1 MSQIEPAQAG
11 VHAAPQPSAT
21 LATDRAGPWRW
32 DIFCR
37 VIDNHGDLG
46 VCWRLA
52 RELAGRGHTVRLWV
66 DDPAALAW
74 MAPAGCAGVEVL
86 AWRDGEV
93 ERLVAALPDQPL
105 PAVGDVVVE
114 AFGCDPPDAFLARMA
129 ARQPAPVWLNLEY
142 LSAEDY
148 VERSHQLASP
158 QWRGPAAGLT
168 KWFFYPGFTPA
179 TGGLLREPGLLA
191 EQAAFG
197 ALDGDLG
204 GGLGEDL
211 RLTQEGLPG
220 ERRALLFCY
229 DNPALPAWLAGLA
242 QGPDRWRVL
251 LTPGFATRQAQA
263 WGAARPDSGLALH
276 PLPYVSQPE
285 FDRLLWRA
293 DLNLVRGE
301 DSLVRAIWA
310 GRPFVWQIYP
320 QLDGAH
326 ADKLAAF
333 LDLYL
338 AGADATLARRLR
350 QVFEAW
356 NSLGGWDADTGRA
369 AWRQVLGPLWPAWR
383 SWAAQR
389 CQAWSQAASLVEQ
402 LLKFVAARRAG

>member
-1 MSQIEPAQAG
+1 MSQIESAHAG
-11 VHAAPQPSAT
+11 ASAAPRPSAP
-21 LATDRAGPWRW
+21 LAGELANGRVANDRAGPWRW

-52 RELAGRGHTVRLWV
+52 HELAGRGHSVRLWV

-86 AWRDGEV
+86 TWRDGEV
-93 ERLVAALPDQPL
+93 AQLVAAWPDQPL

-114 AFGCDPPDAFLARMA
+114 AFGCDPPEAFLARMA

-142 LSAEDY
+142 LSAESY

-191 EQAAFG
+191 EQAAFDTTKAG
-197 ALDGDLG
+197 CD
-204 GGLGEDL
+204 
-211 RLTQEGLPG
+211 G

-242 QGPDRWRVL
+242 QTEGAWRVL
-251 LTPGFATRQAQA
+251 LTPGFATRQVQA
-263 WGAARPDSGLALH
+263 WNASAPKGSRLALQ

-285 FDRLLWRA
+285 FDCLLWRA

-320 QLDGAH
+320 QQDGAH

-333 LDLYL
+333 LDRYL
-338 AGADATLARRLR
+338 AGADADLARQLR

-356 NSLGGWDADTGRA
+356 NGLGACDADVRHA
-369 AWRQVLGPLWPAWR
+369 AWRQALGPLWSTWR
-383 SWAAQR
+383 HWAAQR
-389 CQAWSQAASLVEQ
+389 CQTWSQGPSLVEQ

>member
-1 MSQIEPAQAG
+1 MSHIEPDRAG
-11 VHAAPQPSAT
+11 TSAAPQLSSALVT
-21 LATDRAGPWRW
+21 DLAAPWRW

-66 DDPAALAW
+66 DEPAALVW
-74 MAPAGCAGVEVL
+74 MAPAGCPGVEVL

-93 ERLVAALPDQPL
+93 ELLVTALPDEPL

-114 AFGCDPPDAFLARMA
+114 AFGCDPPGAFLARMA
-129 ARQPAPVWLNLEY
+129 AIQPAPVWLNLEY
-142 LSAEDY
+142 LSAEGY

-179 TGGLLREPGLLA
+179 TGGLLREPGLLV
-191 EQAAFG
+191 ERAAWG
-197 ALDGDLG
+197 TAKGGPG
-204 GGLGEDL
+204 GGISEDL
-211 RLTQEGLPG
+211 RLVQEDQP
-220 ERRALLFCY
+220 RALLFCY
-229 DNPALPAWLAGLA
+229 DNPALPDWLAGLA
-242 QGPDRWRVL
+242 QSTDRWRVL

-263 WGAARPDSGLALH
+263 WAAATPDSRLALQ
-276 PLPYVSQPE
+276 PLSYVSQPE
-285 FDRLLWRA
+285 FDRLLWGA

-320 QLDGAH
+320 QQDGAH
-326 ADKLAAF
+326 AGKLAAF

-338 AGADATLARRLR
+338 DGADTALAQRLR
-350 QVFEAW
+350 QVFQAW
-356 NSLGGWDADTGRA
+356 NSLGELDADASHA
-369 AWRQVLGPLWPAWR
+369 AWQQALGLLWPAWQ
-383 SWAAQR
+383 SWAWQR
-389 CQAWSQAASLVEQ
+389 SHAWSQAPSLVEQ
-402 LLKFVAARRAG
+402 LLKFVAMRRAG